1 MLDEILAQEYPKQET
16 LKDGTKVTI
25 RPLEADDVEA
35 LYAFFQS
42 IPRKDRIFLKGR
54 YPRQEHH
61 PGMVQQHRLG
71 RRHPHRGDRG
81 RRYRRRGLAASRAP
95 RLEKSHIGKL
105 RLVVHPDFRRQGL
118 AVEMINELIAVALH
132 TGSIE
137 QLNAEC
143 MVDVQ
148 RGAILLLQLVGFV
161 QRAIL
166 PGQVRDIEGTV
177 HDLALLSY
185 TLRDQE
191 DFPALD

>member
-1 MLDEILAQEYPKQET
+1 MLQEILAQEYPKLET
-16 LKDGTKVTI
+16 LKDGTRVTI

-42 IPRKDRIFLKGR
+42 IPRKDRIFLKDDIRDKSIIEGWCSNIDWDVVI
-54 YPRQEHH
+54 PIVAIVDGEI
-61 PGMVQQHRLG
+61 VAEVSLHRE
-71 RRHPHRGDRG
+71 
-81 RRYRRRGLAASRAP
+81 RRGW
-95 RLEKSHIGKL
+95 KSHIGKL

-166 PGQVRDIEGTV
+166 PGQVRDIEGSV

>member
-1 MLDEILAQEYPKQET
+1 MLEEILSQEYPKIRT
-16 LKDGTKVTI
+16 IKNGTRITI
-25 RPLEADDVEA
+25 RLLERDDVEA
-35 LYAFFQS
+35 LYLFFQS
-42 IPRKDRIFLKGR
+42 ISRKDRIFLKDDVRDKRIIEEWCSNIDWDKVIPIVAVAGN
-54 YPRQEHH
+54 EI
-61 PGMVQQHRLG
+61 VAEVSLHREL
-71 RRHPHRGDRG
+71 RGW
-81 RRYRRRGLAASRAP
+81 
-95 RLEKSHIGKL
+95 KSHIGKL
-105 RLVVHPDFRRQGL
+105 RLVVHPEYRRQGL
-118 AVEMINELIAVALH
+118 AIEMINELITVALH

-148 RGAILLLQLVGFV
+148 RGAILLLQLIGFV

-166 PGQVRDIEGTV
+166 PDQVRDIEGSR

>member
-1 MLDEILAQEYPKQET
+1 MLEEILAQEYPTTQT
-16 LKDGTKVTI
+16 LKNGSKVTI
-25 RPLEADDVEA
+25 RPLESDDVEA

-42 IPRKDRIFLKGR
+42 IPRKDRIFLKDDIRDKHIIEGWCGSIDWDVVI
-54 YPRQEHH
+54 PIVGIVDDEI
-61 PGMVQQHRLG
+61 VAEVSLHRE
-71 RRHPHRGDRG
+71 
-81 RRYRRRGLAASRAP
+81 RRGW
-95 RLEKSHIGKL
+95 KSHIGKL
-105 RLVVHPDFRRQGL
+105 RLVVHPEYRRQGL
-118 AVEMINELIAVALH
+118 AIEMINELISVSLH

-166 PGQVRDIEGTV
+166 PDQVRAIEGKL

-185 TLRDQE
+185 TLRDPE
-191 DFPALD
+191 DVPALD